1 MQNKWTAN
9 SASGINVDSIKSHD
23 LWMEDNV
30 YVGGEI
36 GISAGGNTD
45 YDTGPRWQNITIINN
60 VLMAIGRDQPTN
72 RTLGWNID
80 ADDWDGGL
88 ICGNYILNTDNL
100 SVSGLIGIK
109 LAGHSSD
116 VRIAENTLHGLITS
130 APSSIAGAITVNSSP
145 KENVTISK
153 NNIQLAN
160 SKMRVLVVDQLDSI
174 KFEGN
179 NYFSGLIS
187 NEWFRSLG
195 VNYDID
201 GWRTASGD
209 INSTVGQASFLEP
222 KRTFETYLS
231 SIGLGTSIDA
241 FSQQAANQSRS
252 NWSRDLTAEA
262 ISDYIREGY
271 GGLACSQ

>member
-1 MQNKWTAN
+1 LA
-9 SASGINVDSIKSHD
+9 
-23 LWMEDNV
+23 
-30 YVGGEI
+30 
-36 GISAGGNTD
+36 
-45 YDTGPRWQNITIINN
+45 
-60 VLMAIGRDQPTN
+60 
-72 RTLGWNID
+72 
-80 ADDWDGGL
+80 
-88 ICGNYILNTDNL
+88 
-100 SVSGLIGIK
+100 VSGLIGIK
-109 LAGHSSD
+109 LGGHSRD

-145 KENVTISK
+145 KENITISK

-160 SKMRVLVVDQLDSI
+160 SKMRVLVTDPLASI

-231 SIGLGTSIDA
+231 AIGLDTSIDA
-241 FSQQAANQSRS
+241 FSRQAANQSRS
-252 NWSRDLTAEA
+252 DWNRDLTAEA